1 MNILQ
6 TGNPRLKEKSRKIP
20 LSEITGKEIKK
31 ILRDMKET
39 LRKEPQGI
47 GLAAIQIGIP
57 KNIFIVSKYVLDP
70 ESFPEKEDAEKLKLK
85 KEKESYLVFI
95 NPRLVKS
102 SRKKALLPEGC
113 LSVRKKFGVVKR
125 ATNLTI
131 EAYDEN
137 GNKFVRGAGG
147 LLAHVVQHE
156 LDHLDGVLF
165 TDKTESMEK

>member
-85 KEKESYLVFI
+85 KEK
-95 NPRLVKS
+95 
-102 SRKKALLPEGC
+102 KK
-113 LSVRKKFGVVKR
+113 KKKKTKKKKKNKTSNQKPPPFKTPQKKKR
-125 ATNLTI
+125 SCPKDAFL
-131 EAYDEN
+131 
-137 GNKFVRGAGG
+137 
-147 LLAHVVQHE
+147 
-156 LDHLDGVLF
+156 
-165 TDKTESMEK
+165 